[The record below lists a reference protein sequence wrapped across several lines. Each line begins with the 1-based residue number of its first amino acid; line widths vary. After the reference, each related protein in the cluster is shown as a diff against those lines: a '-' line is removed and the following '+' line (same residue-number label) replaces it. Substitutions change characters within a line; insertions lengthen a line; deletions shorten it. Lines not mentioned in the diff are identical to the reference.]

1 MDNATFVFEIF
12 LRDNAFMGQIDH
24 FIRIFQNYAAVDL
37 KNTPQLVLSIVELL
51 HTRVLNG
58 EKIAQVKQA
67 QVKQAQVKQAQVK
80 QAQVK
85 HVEFN
90 LTLDD
95 THLLLDLYRKYII
108 EQLVLCDETL
118 INEFSQIYN
127 LCVKLAVIQLKMYK
141 PRTKYF
147 CLL

>member
-1 MDNATFVFEIF
+1 MDNATFVFEIY

-24 FIRIFQNYAAVDL
+24 FIRIFQNYAAIDL
-37 KNTPQLVLSIVELL
+37 KNTPQLVLSLIELL
-51 HTRVLNG
+51 HTRILNG
-58 EKIAQVKQA
+58 EKMGRFIKKQA
-67 QVKQAQVKQAQVK
+67 QVKQAQG
-80 QAQVK
+80 K

-108 EQLVLCDETL
+108 EQLVLCNETL
-118 INEFSQIYN
+118 INEFTGIYN

-141 PRTKYF
+141 PKKKYF
-147 CLL
+147 WQI

>member
-12 LRDNAFMGQIDH
+12 LRDNAFMGQIDN

-58 EKIAQVKQA
+58 EKQA
-67 QVKQAQVKQAQVK
+67 QVKQVQVKQV
-80 QAQVK
+80 QVK

-108 EQLVLCDETL
+108 EQLVLCDETV
-118 INEFSQIYN
+118 INEFTGIYN

-141 PRTKYF
+141 PNTKYF
-147 CLL
+147 CLI

>member
-1 MDNATFVFEIF
+1 MDNATFVFEIY

-51 HTRVLNG
+51 HTRILNG
-58 EKIAQVKQA
+58 EKMGRFVK
-67 QVKQAQVKQAQVK
+67 KESK
-80 QAQVK
+80 VK

>member
-1 MDNATFVFEIF
+1 MDNATFVFEIY
-12 LRDNAFMGQIDH
+12 LRDNAFMGQIDN

-51 HTRVLNG
+51 HTRILNG
-58 EKIAQVKQA
+58 EKMERFIKTQVQVKQ
-67 QVKQAQVKQAQVK
+67 V
-80 QAQVK
+80 QVK

-108 EQLVLCDETL
+108 EQLVLCDETV
-118 INEFSQIYN
+118 INEFTGIYN
-127 LCVKLAVIQLKMYK
+127 VCVNLAVTQLKMYK
-141 PRTKYF
+141 PKKKYF
-147 CLL
+147 WQI